1 MRIKTTTS
9 VLVLLALTIGLT
21 SSFVSNQKDPSSIP
35 DQIQESLSFH
45 TDGLFNAELF
55 DYIFRGEFESVKI
68 MRTDTQFLMI
78 FEQYLRTFGKQCP
91 SSLPSNKVEIMNWVC
106 ATEQVTTNGYGIETD
121 RTCIEWTTVGSGLY
135 ARPDLY
141 KAKLSLESLMSKD
154 VFRNA
159 IAMAADPNAIGN
171 SVDMIHKANGLRN
184 DMAQLFSLNQCNNP
198 GVRRFEEN
206 LKRFA
211 SSQEP
216 IRMKGT
222 SKYTTMKVS
231 GGPTGPQNLS
241 RLVDDLVAN
250 HSQTWAFNRYVPG
263 SISGLE
269 VYSKDNQGRPKNL
282 KANYRYKG
290 FAGSSAGWVQ
300 VSFENGLPKC
310 IYFFDFPQNCKNPN
324 SSIVASYAQGKYKN

>member
-1 MRIKTTTS
+1 M
-9 VLVLLALTIGLT
+9 VLTFGLT
-21 SSFVSNQKDPSSIP
+21 SSFVSNDKVPSLNP
-35 DQIQESLSFH
+35 EQTQESLSFN
-45 TDGLFNAELF
+45 TDGLFNAEFF
-55 DYIFRGEFESVKI
+55 DYLFRGHFESI
-68 MRTDTQFLMI
+68 EITRQDTQFLMI
-78 FEQYLRTFGKQCP
+78 FEQYLRTFGRQCP
-91 SSLPSNKVEIMNWVC
+91 NSLPSNKVEIMNWVC

-121 RTCIEWTTVGSGLY
+121 RTCIEWTTVGSGIY

-141 KAKLSLESLMSKD
+141 KAKLLVEQLQSAE
-154 VFRNA
+154 VFRNTL
-159 IAMAADPNAIGN
+159 AMMADPNAIGN

-211 SSQEP
+211 LNQES

-222 SKYTTMKVS
+222 SKYTAMKVS
-231 GGPTGPQNLS
+231 GGPTGSQNLS
-241 RLVDDLVAN
+241 KLVDDLVTN

-269 VYSKDNQGRPKNL
+269 VYSKDNQGRPGGL

-290 FAGSSAGWVQ
+290 FGASATGWVR
-300 VSFENGLPKC
+300 VTFENGLPKC

-324 SSIVASYAQGKYKN
+324 SSIVAAYAQGKYKK